1 MTGDLKDVFERH
13 TADGGF
19 IKTTDFPV
27 TSLSSEQKALLNR
40 KGNVFFNQ
48 GDIHNA
54 QRLFITTGY
63 SDGLTRVGDYYAARN
78 NTLEALRMYCLAKN
92 KRKSEPIIDSLVRLI
107 RVLIDTDIKGVE
119 NV

>member
-1 MTGDLKDVFERH
+1 MKSGNEH
-13 TADGGF
+13 F
-19 IKTTDFPV
+19 IKV
-27 TSLSSEQKALLNR
+27 TENALTPLSSEQKVVLNR
-40 KGNVFFNQ
+40 RGNQLFNE
-48 GDIHNA
+48 GFINEA
-54 QRLFITTGY
+54 QRIFITTGY

>member
-1 MTGDLKDVFERH
+1 MKSGNEH
-13 TADGGF
+13 F
-19 IKTTDFPV
+19 IKV
-27 TSLSSEQKALLNR
+27 TENALTPLSSEQKVVLNR
-40 KGNVFFNQ
+40 RGNQLFNE
-48 GDIHNA
+48 GFINEA
-54 QRLFITTGY
+54 QRIFITTGY

-107 RVLIDTDIKGVE
+107 RVLVDTEPKGVE

>member
-1 MTGDLKDVFERH
+1 MKSGNEH
-13 TADGGF
+13 F
-19 IKTTDFPV
+19 IKV
-27 TSLSSEQKALLNR
+27 TENALTPLSSEQKVVLNR
-40 KGNVFFNQ
+40 RGNQLFNE
-48 GDIHNA
+48 GFINEA
-54 QRLFITTGY
+54 QRIFITTGY
-63 SDGLTRVGDYYAARN
+63 SDGLTRVGDYYAAGN

>member
-1 MTGDLKDVFERH
+1 MESDNKH
-13 TADGGF
+13 F
-19 IKTTDFPV
+19 IKV
-27 TSLSSEQKALLNR
+27 TGNALTPLNSEQKVVLNR
-40 KGNVFFNQ
+40 RGNQLFNE
-48 GDIHNA
+48 GFINEA
-54 QRLFITTGY
+54 QRIFITTGY